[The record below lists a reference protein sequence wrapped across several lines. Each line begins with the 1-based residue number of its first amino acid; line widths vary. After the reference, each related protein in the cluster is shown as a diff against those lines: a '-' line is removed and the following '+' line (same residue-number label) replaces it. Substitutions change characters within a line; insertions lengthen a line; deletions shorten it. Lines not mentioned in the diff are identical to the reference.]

1 MIIQTEAIVIRS
13 TKYSDSDCIL
23 TLFTRKMGKLGVY
36 SKNARLMKSP
46 LMSGSQIFAYSNV
59 TINTRDGKYRL
70 SNADLISNFYK
81 IAGSVEKT
89 YLGYYML
96 ELVEKL
102 SMEGQSNIRLFQL
115 LADSLYELEKNDNII
130 LLKTVFE
137 LQLLDYSG
145 FRPNA
150 SRCIVCGDSS
160 SLGNYFAPQEGGRVC
175 ISCMGQVNIKYRYD
189 STTFRLIEYI
199 QNNHISRVLEA
210 KISRQ
215 IIEELSGLLDYYIK
229 FHLSE
234 IRLKTREYL
243 ILD

>member
-1 MIIQTEAIVIRS
+1 MKTETIENIKTVLKQLLLTVNGVECKAIAWGSHKS
-13 TKYSDSDCIL
+13 TKFDYLSFDE
-23 TLFTRKMGKLGVY
+23 
-36 SKNARLMKSP
+36 KNPNNLKALAEYVSP
-46 LMSGSQIFAYSNV
+46 FDDVKVSF
-59 TINTRDGKYRL
+59 KY
-70 SNADLISNFYK
+70 D
-81 IAGSVEKT
+81 
-89 YLGYYML
+89 
-96 ELVEKL
+96 ELVVGETYTNGDW
-102 SMEGQSNIRLFQL
+102 EHV
-115 LADSLYELEKNDNII
+115 EKNDNII
-130 LLKTVFE
+130 LLKTFCE
-137 LQLLDYSG
+137 LKLLDYSG

-150 SRCIVCGDSS
+150 SRCIVCGDGS

>member
-36 SKNARLMKSP
+36 SKNARLLKSP

-81 IAGSVEKT
+81 LSSKMEKT
-89 YLGYYML
+89 YLGYYMI

-115 LADSLYELEKNDNII
+115 LADSLGELQNNDNII
-130 LLKTVFE
+130 LMKTIFE
-137 LQLLDYSG
+137 LKILDYTG
-145 FRPNA
+145 YRPNA
-150 SRCIVCGDSS
+150 SRCIVCGNNQN
-160 SLGNYFAPQEGGRVC
+160 LGNYFAPGEGGRVC
-175 ISCMGQVNIKYRYD
+175 TKCLNQVRLKYMYD
-189 STTFRLIEYI
+189 TTTFRLIEYI
-199 QNNHISRVLEA
+199 QSNHISKILEA
-210 KISRQ
+210 KINDQ
-215 IIEELSGLLDYYIK
+215 IIQELSIMLDYYIK
-229 FHLSE
+229 YHLSE
-234 IRLKTREYL
+234 VKIKTREYL